1 MPRRSLPND
10 SLLKGRVNR
19 QLWLLVAVTGAAG
32 SGLMALLAGVL
43 VLSSNANEQLRDATD
58 LERSLSQGLTSF
70 KPLYDLQ
77 RHLQRA
83 AASDTLDSA
92 LVVDRRGVVLAAS
105 NSALVNLPLPHV
117 LQLPAEQRL
126 RALFVNCPSQA
137 GVVTCLNQERR
148 VFLGPLPWFGGDALV
163 TMRQFPLALEG
174 LGRFGDR
181 ATLITV
187 TNLRSQRNEAL
198 RFVLLVFAVGTL
210 PLIFGCLGLLLLV
223 RRRLLPELLN
233 LAQIDALSG
242 IFNRRT
248 FLETAREVLAKASK
262 VGVACSLAV
271 VDVDHFKTIND
282 QNGHEVGDQV
292 IRHVSQFLSEVGRSA
307 DLVGRLGGDEFIIL
321 LQNSADQ
328 ALAMLER
335 TRQQLQVTPLRKE
348 DGGVIEIEL
357 SVGVASTQGVSG
369 YNLEALMGA
378 ADAALYVAKDRGRH
392 QVVCLETEQNQR
404 GGSNDGWIVRLA

>member
-1 MPRRSLPND
+1 LSEV
-10 SLLKGRVNR
+10 SLLKVRVNR
-19 QLWLLVAVTGAAG
+19 QLWLLVALTGVAG
-32 SGLMALLAGVL
+32 SALMALLAGVL
-43 VLSSNANEQLRDATD
+43 VLSSNANEQLRDATN

-70 KPLYDLQ
+70 KPLHDLQ

-83 AASDTLDSA
+83 ASSETLDSA
-92 LVVDRRGVVLAAS
+92 VVVDRRGVVLAAS
-105 NSALVNLPLPHV
+105 NSALVNLPLQHV

-126 RALFVNCPSQA
+126 TALFVHCPSQA

-148 VFLGPLPWFGGDALV
+148 VFLGPLPWLGGDALV

-187 TNLRSQRNEAL
+187 TNLRSQRDEAL

-210 PLIFGCLGLLLLV
+210 PLIFGCLGLVLLV
-223 RRRLLPELLN
+223 RRTLLPELLN

-248 FLETAREVLAKASK
+248 FLETAREVLAKANK
-262 VGVACSLAV
+262 VGVPCSLAV
-271 VDVDHFKTIND
+271 VDVDHFKSIND
-282 QNGHEVGDQV
+282 QYGHEVGDQV
-292 IRHVSQFLSEVGRSA
+292 ICHVSQFLSEVGRST

-321 LQNSADQ
+321 LQNSPDQ

-335 TRQQLQVTPLRKE
+335 TRQQLQVTPLRKD
-348 DGGVIEIEL
+348 DGGVVEIEL
-357 SVGVASTQGVSG
+357 SVGVASTQGVGG
-369 YNLEALMGA
+369 YNLEALMGG

-392 QVVCLETEQNQR
+392 QVVCLETEQTRR
-404 GGSNDGWIVRLA
+404 GGGADGLVVSLA

>member
-1 MPRRSLPND
+1 MSEV
-10 SLLKGRVNR
+10 SLLKVRVNR
-19 QLWLLVAVTGAAG
+19 QLWLLVALTGVAG
-32 SGLMALLAGVL
+32 SALMALLAGVL
-43 VLSSNANEQLRDATD
+43 VLSSNANEQLRDATN

-70 KPLYDLQ
+70 KPLHDLQ

-83 AASDTLDSA
+83 ASSETLDSA
-92 LVVDRRGVVLAAS
+92 VVVDRRGVVLAAS
-105 NSALVNLPLPHV
+105 NSALVNLPLQHV

-126 RALFVNCPSQA
+126 TSLFVHCPSQA

-148 VFLGPLPWFGGDALV
+148 VFLGPLPWLGGDALV

-187 TNLRSQRNEAL
+187 TNLRSQRDEAL

-210 PLIFGCLGLLLLV
+210 PLIFGCLGLVLLV
-223 RRRLLPELLN
+223 RRTLLPELLN

-248 FLETAREVLAKASK
+248 FLETAREVLAKANK
-262 VGVACSLAV
+262 VGVPCSLAV
-271 VDVDHFKTIND
+271 VDVDHFKSIND
-282 QNGHEVGDQV
+282 QYGHEVGDQV
-292 IRHVSQFLSEVGRSA
+292 ICHVSQFLSEVGRST

-321 LQNSADQ
+321 LQNSPDQ

-335 TRQQLQVTPLRKE
+335 TRQQLQVTPLRKD
-348 DGGVIEIEL
+348 DGGVVEIEL
-357 SVGVASTQGVSG
+357 SVGVASTQGVGG
-369 YNLEALMGA
+369 YNLEALMGG

-392 QVVCLETEQNQR
+392 QVVCLETEQTRR
-404 GGSNDGWIVRLA
+404 GGSADGLVVSLA